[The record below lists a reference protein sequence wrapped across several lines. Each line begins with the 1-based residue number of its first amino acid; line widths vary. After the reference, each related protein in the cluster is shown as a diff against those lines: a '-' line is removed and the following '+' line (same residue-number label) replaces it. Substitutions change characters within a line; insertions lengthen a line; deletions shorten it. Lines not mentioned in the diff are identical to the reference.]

1 MQNQLFSHS
10 FKGKTHQLSHCLP
23 SKSLLI
29 IASFTK
35 KKNGFLEHILVAVA
49 WRSILNDEGL
59 SLISKKGSCCPSF
72 I

>member
-1 MQNQLFSHS
+1 MVFLFEDVKFRVIQNFPMHS

-35 KKNGFLEHILVAVA
+35 KKNGFLEHILVAVF
-49 WRSILNDEGL
+49 E
-59 SLISKKGSCCPSF
+59 
-72 I
+72 